1 MTWGWRVQKRLPGSE
16 TDANSSAPQPLFLGH
31 SWHTLRGT
39 NHLRVVW
46 EAALNF
52 SKWAFA
58 KSGCFNFE

>member
-1 MTWGWRVQKRLPGSE
+1 LSFADFGVAQKRLHESE
-16 TDANSSAPQPLFLGH
+16 SPDLRHRNLF
-31 SWHTLRGT
+31 SRRGT